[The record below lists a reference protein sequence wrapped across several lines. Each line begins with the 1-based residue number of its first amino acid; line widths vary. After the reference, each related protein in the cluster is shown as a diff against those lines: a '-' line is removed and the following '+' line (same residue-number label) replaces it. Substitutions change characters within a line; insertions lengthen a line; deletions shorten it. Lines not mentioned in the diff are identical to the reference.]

1 MENIKSVLIALRRII
16 RATDLHSRHLVKQS
30 GLTMPQ
36 LVLMQT
42 LEEHKQCSVSELAKL
57 VNLSQ
62 ATVTTI
68 VMRLEKQDII
78 ERHKDEKDKRRSNLK
93 LSPKG
98 RKILK
103 SAPQLMQESF
113 IQQFSQLADWEQ
125 HQIISSLQRIAYM
138 MDAQELDAS
147 PILEVG
153 PIAKD

>member
-16 RATDLHSRHLVKQS
+16 RATDLHSRYLVKQS

-42 LEEHKQCSVSELAKL
+42 LSEHDQCSVSELAKL

-68 VMRLEKQDII
+68 VIRLEKQDII
-78 ERHKDEKDKRRSNLK
+78 QREKDGKDKRRSNLSLTTNGK
-93 LSPKG
+93 
-98 RKILK
+98 KILK
-103 SAPQLMQESF
+103 DAPQLMQENF
-113 IQQFSQLADWEQ
+113 IEEFSQLADWEQ
-125 HQIISSLQRIAYM
+125 HQIISSLQRIAHM
-138 MDAQELDAS
+138 MDAEEIDAS